1 MADKYFCNF
10 SLFQSMPDSWGI
22 DQLFPIMPIARLNEH
37 PTRSATLQDIT
48 CDSDG
53 KITAYVNGG
62 QQTNYIPLHPV
73 SQGEHYYIGVF
84 LVGAY
89 QEILGNMHNLFGDT
103 NAVHISVNKDD
114 YTIEQVIDG
123 ETVADVLEYVQYDPK
138 KLVRRLEIW
147 VSKAIKDGKITLRTD
162 KGDVDASD
170 VSLIGR
176 MNLMNLFAGY
186 EGMPRPFE
194 IETVTGLGWLHHYMN
209 GVGDTDDL
217 SARVGLN
224 FNFNLGEDAA
234 WTIGLKPAVV
244 FNLTGDY
251 PSKKM
256 ALNRK
261 HANMEILL
269 GLTYHFADGDG
280 NRHFAMVNTVDP
292 MEVAAMNVEI
302 NDLREVLA
310 AKDIELV
317 GLADELLVV
326 QNQLNEAR
334 NKQVEASGKTIHI
347 LESVVAFPFNQSD
360 VQSSQMSSLEH
371 VANYLKKNPDANI
384 TVNGYASP
392 EGTEEYNL
400 QLSQRRADA
409 VKNLL
414 VSKYGIEADRINAIG
429 HGVGDIFSEPAW
441 NRVGICTIDE
451 TN

>member
-1 MADKYFCNF
+1 MKKMILLSVFALGALTINAQTAVVESGGFWDNWSIGIQGGGTMKMSGTGFF
-10 SLFQSMPDSWGI
+10 KSARPAFGLTIGKQWTPILGI
-22 DQLFPIMPIARLNEH
+22 DVQGM
-37 PTRSATLQDIT
+37 
-48 CDSDG
+48 G
-53 KITAYVNGG
+53 YVNT
-62 QQTNYIPLHPV
+62 TN
-73 SQGEHYYIGVF
+73 SST
-84 LVGAY
+84 
-89 QEILGNMHNLFGDT
+89 M
-103 NAVHISVNKDD
+103 
-114 YTIEQVIDG
+114 
-123 ETVADVLEYVQYDPK
+123 
-138 KLVRRLEIW
+138 
-147 VSKAIKDGKITLRTD
+147 
-162 KGDVDASD
+162 VDASD

-176 MNLMNLFAGY
+176 MNMMNLFAGY

-292 MEVAAMNVEI
+292 MAFAAMNVEI

-360 VQSSQMSSLEH
+360 VQSSQMASLEH

>member
-1 MADKYFCNF
+1 MKKMILLSVFALGALTINAQTAVVESGGFWDNWSIGIQGGGTMKMSGTGFF
-10 SLFQSMPDSWGI
+10 KSARPAFGLTIGKQWTPILGI
-22 DQLFPIMPIARLNEH
+22 DVQGM
-37 PTRSATLQDIT
+37 
-48 CDSDG
+48 G
-53 KITAYVNGG
+53 YVNT
-62 QQTNYIPLHPV
+62 TN
-73 SQGEHYYIGVF
+73 SST
-84 LVGAY
+84 
-89 QEILGNMHNLFGDT
+89 M
-103 NAVHISVNKDD
+103 
-114 YTIEQVIDG
+114 
-123 ETVADVLEYVQYDPK
+123 
-138 KLVRRLEIW
+138 
-147 VSKAIKDGKITLRTD
+147 
-162 KGDVDASD
+162 VDASD

-360 VQSSQMSSLEH
+360 VQSSQMASLEH

>member
-1 MADKYFCNF
+1 MKKMILLSVFALGALTINAQTAVVESGGFWDNWSIGIQGGGTMKMSGTGFF
-10 SLFQSMPDSWGI
+10 KSARPAFGLTIGKQWTPILGI
-22 DQLFPIMPIARLNEH
+22 DVQGM
-37 PTRSATLQDIT
+37 
-48 CDSDG
+48 G
-53 KITAYVNGG
+53 YVNT
-62 QQTNYIPLHPV
+62 TN
-73 SQGEHYYIGVF
+73 SST
-84 LVGAY
+84 
-89 QEILGNMHNLFGDT
+89 M
-103 NAVHISVNKDD
+103 
-114 YTIEQVIDG
+114 
-123 ETVADVLEYVQYDPK
+123 
-138 KLVRRLEIW
+138 
-147 VSKAIKDGKITLRTD
+147 
-162 KGDVDASD
+162 VDASD

-292 MEVAAMNVEI
+292 MAFAAMNVEI

-360 VQSSQMSSLEH
+360 VQSSQMASLEH

-400 QLSQRRADA
+400 QLSQRRAEA

>member
-1 MADKYFCNF
+1 MKKMILLSVFALGALTINAQTAVVESGGFWDNW
-10 SLFQSMPDSWGI
+10 SMGVQGGATMKMSGTGFFKSARPAFGLTVGKQWT
-22 DQLFPIMPIARLNEH
+22 PILGM
-37 PTRSATLQDIT
+37 DIQ
-48 CDSDG
+48 G
-53 KITAYVNGG
+53 MGYVNT
-62 QQTNYIPLHPV
+62 TNSSTMI
-73 SQGEHYYIGVF
+73 
-84 LVGAY
+84 
-89 QEILGNMHNLFGDT
+89 
-103 NAVHISVNKDD
+103 
-114 YTIEQVIDG
+114 
-123 ETVADVLEYVQYDPK
+123 
-138 KLVRRLEIW
+138 
-147 VSKAIKDGKITLRTD
+147 
-162 KGDVDASD
+162 DASD

-176 MNLMNLFAGY
+176 LNLMNLFAGY

-209 GVGDTDDL
+209 GGGDTDDL

-234 WTIGLKPAVV
+234 WTIGIKPAVV
-244 FNLTGDY
+244 FNLTGEF

-256 ALNRK
+256 AFNRN
-261 HANMEILL
+261 HANMEVLL

-280 NRHFAMVNTVDP
+280 NRHFALVNSVDP
-292 MEVAAMNVEI
+292 MAMAAMNEEI
-302 NDLREVLA
+302 NGLREIVA
-310 AKDIELV
+310 AKDLELV

-326 QNQLNEAR
+326 QNQLNECR
-334 NKQVEASGKTIHI
+334 NKQAQASGKTINI

-360 VQSSQMSSLEH
+360 VQSSQMASLEH
-371 VANYLKKNPDANI
+371 VANYLKKNPNASI

-414 VSKYGIEADRINAIG
+414 VSKYGIPASRINAIG

>member
-1 MADKYFCNF
+1 MKKMILLSVFALGALTINAQTAVVESGGFWDNWSIGIQGGGTMKMSGTGFF
-10 SLFQSMPDSWGI
+10 KSARPAFGLTIGKQWTPILGI
-22 DQLFPIMPIARLNEH
+22 DVQGM
-37 PTRSATLQDIT
+37 
-48 CDSDG
+48 G
-53 KITAYVNGG
+53 YVNT
-62 QQTNYIPLHPV
+62 TN
-73 SQGEHYYIGVF
+73 SST
-84 LVGAY
+84 
-89 QEILGNMHNLFGDT
+89 M
-103 NAVHISVNKDD
+103 
-114 YTIEQVIDG
+114 
-123 ETVADVLEYVQYDPK
+123 
-138 KLVRRLEIW
+138 
-147 VSKAIKDGKITLRTD
+147 
-162 KGDVDASD
+162 VDASD

-280 NRHFAMVNTVDP
+280 NRHFAMVNTGDP
-292 MEVAAMNVEI
+292 MAVAAMNAEI

-360 VQSSQMSSLEH
+360 VQSSQMASLEH

>member
-1 MADKYFCNF
+1 MKKMILLSVFALGALTINAQTAVVESGGFWDNWSIGIQGGGTMKMSGTGFF
-10 SLFQSMPDSWGI
+10 KSARPAFGLTIGKQWTPILGI
-22 DQLFPIMPIARLNEH
+22 DIQGM
-37 PTRSATLQDIT
+37 
-48 CDSDG
+48 G
-53 KITAYVNGG
+53 YVNT
-62 QQTNYIPLHPV
+62 TN
-73 SQGEHYYIGVF
+73 SST
-84 LVGAY
+84 
-89 QEILGNMHNLFGDT
+89 M
-103 NAVHISVNKDD
+103 
-114 YTIEQVIDG
+114 
-123 ETVADVLEYVQYDPK
+123 
-138 KLVRRLEIW
+138 
-147 VSKAIKDGKITLRTD
+147 
-162 KGDVDASD
+162 VDASD

-292 MEVAAMNVEI
+292 MALAAMNVEI

-360 VQSSQMSSLEH
+360 VQSSQMASLEH